1 MITLCF
7 AAKGG
12 SGTTVVACTRAIQAP
27 GPSLLVDLDGDAP
40 AVFGL
45 AEPERPGVVDWLAS
59 QAPISHLDDLVVDV
73 APELSLLPARGPG
86 SAHESPTP
94 DVERWAGLVE
104 WLVEWGHD
112 TGGSVVIDAGTLAVP
127 SSFAEQCP
135 TRWLITRSCYLS
147 LRRAS
152 RLGTR
157 PTGVVL
163 IEEPGR
169 ALSRRDVENATSA
182 PVVVRIAWDARIAR
196 SVDCG
201 LLVSGRLSR
210 SLARDLAKAT
220 A

>member
-12 SGTTVVACTRAIQAP
+12 SGTTVVACTRAIRSP
-27 GPSLLVDLDGDAP
+27 GPSLLVDLAGDGP
-40 AVFGL
+40 AALGI
-45 AEPERPGVVDWLAS
+45 AESDRPGVVDWLAS
-59 QAPISHLDDLVVDV
+59 SAPISHLDDLVVEV
-73 APELSLLPARGPG
+73 APDLSVLPACG
-86 SAHESPTP
+86 SGSTHDEVTT
-94 DVERWAGLVE
+94 DVDRWSELTD
-104 WLVEWGHD
+104 WLVEWAHD
-112 TGGSVVIDAGTLAVP
+112 TGGSVVIDAGTLPIPA
-127 SSFAEQCP
+127 SFAERCP
-135 TRWLITRSCYLS
+135 TRWLVTRSCYLS

-152 RLGTR
+152 RSVTR
-157 PTGVVL
+157 ATGVIL

-182 PVVVRIAWDARIAR
+182 PVVAQIAWDSRVAR

-210 SLARDLAKAT
+210 SLCRDLAKAI